1 MILDFDYVY
10 EKYNLNVSGL
20 LHIGGHYGGELQKYK
35 SHNIDNIVLFEPLS
49 SNFSVLSEAVKNI
62 GGNIVAHQVA
72 LGNGNRKVT
81 MNISSNEAQSSSIL
95 TPKVHLTAHPEV
107 SFSGTEEVEMKKLDD
122 YDYKD
127 YNMIVVDVQGYELE
141 VLKGASE
148 TLHNIDYIYC
158 EVNRDEVYEG
168 NARVEEIDEFLSTYG
183 FKRVET
189 QWYYTEVWG
198 DALYMKEKKCNPNP
212 NVSLICVCKNRLES
226 LRVSLS
232 SWLLFDLIKEIIIVD
247 WDSEEPIH
255 NLTQLDPRIKV
266 IRANNKKYFNLAQ
279 PLNLAASQATGD
291 YILKVDT
298 DYIINPYY
306 NFFESYSIDETCFVS
321 GAHDAPDLVY
331 GPDQNGE
338 YAIDMAKNEFMNVV
352 DYVNCFSQYFRYL
365 RGMLYVSRENFLKVN
380 GYNESIDTY
389 GFEDG
394 DMETKLK
401 SLGLTHKKIS
411 YDHSLIHIPHSD
423 KKRIE
428 NCKYDLYDEKEIRS
442 NLSNYYSGDILEAQT
457 YYGVVS
463 RLVQKNGDASRRKG
477 RKITWKI
484 DQIDDQN
491 YVAEDTIM
499 LKLKEFP
506 SVNYVSLEES
516 TDRQTTLVN
525 QFYEHGITNINSV
538 ISKRFAE
545 SNDVVTGKYA
555 YTLNDG
561 TKGCVVSHLKAIKNW
576 YENTDEGYGF
586 FCEDDL
592 SLETVQYWNFTW
604 EEFIEKIPEDSGCVQ
619 LLTIRGDFETFELRE
634 RQWDDWAAT
643 AYIITRDYAE
653 MLIDTYIQND
663 TYHLEVPNS
672 EVMPLIENLLFVDK
686 TYTAPLFVENIEFN
700 STFVGS
706 DDDVNDGQKRDHYY
720 AHETVLNYWKG
731 NLQENKMSKNKSF
744 IVKPRKPKG
753 SKIVDYFPY
762 FNEKEILELRINLLK
777 DYVDKFVIVDA
788 NRSHT
793 GKVKPFTCKD
803 TLKELG
809 LWDENKI
816 QVIELNL
823 HSDDDEVV
831 FTDHDR
837 HFNHNDHKKMLV
849 GSRDRLQKDALLSII
864 DQFDDET
871 VFIVSDCDEI
881 INPEHLT
888 YVPNIIRSNPNIIF
902 KIPLVYLEGRAD
914 LRLFYESNNN
924 QVQWD
929 CSMFLAT
936 KNQLKTHTPNE
947 IRSNFNNSYPI
958 SYIGQYEN
966 ENYVRYEDM
975 GWHFSWMG
983 DTQRKKLKSLSY
995 SHYDHEFE
1003 HIIYKK
1009 CSGKSMEEFIENHEV
1024 KEGNISVSG
1033 FIGTVM
1039 KKYPQETLPQIIFD
1053 LPRVKEFLLPR
1064 ITSKNEFEELLSKY
1078 SLNTENPE
1086 NNFKLGLYYEKEGHN
1101 SAALSYFLRCAE
1113 RSEDD
1118 TLTYEALIHG
1128 SNCYDRQG
1136 TRDLTAKGILQQA
1149 LMVLPN
1155 RPEAY
1160 FLLSRFS
1167 ERREYWQDCYIYAD
1181 NGLNNADFD
1190 LEPLKT
1196 NVEYPGRY
1204 GLLYEKSVA
1213 SWWWGKGKET
1223 RQLLQEIKENY
1234 ELTPEYYD
1242 IIGKKLMEYASGH
1255 VPEAE
1260 IKYNKGRYSDFRFE
1274 FDGLEKIERNY
1285 SQAFQDMFIL
1295 SLLNGKK
1302 NGLYLEIGAQEPF
1315 FQNNTALLETEYDWK
1330 GISIEIREDLC
1341 NMFRQQRKNSIVCQD
1356 ATTIDY
1362 TYLLDEFGQ
1371 GNVFDYLQIDCEPS
1385 KTTFE
1390 ILLMIPFEKYQ
1401 FGIITYEHDHYVDMT
1416 NSYRNK
1422 SREYLESKGYKLI
1435 VTNISANE
1443 FCPFEDWWY
1452 HPDLIDQEMVNK
1464 MKNISDVTDVRKY
1477 MFN

>member
-62 GGNIVAHQVA
+62 GGNVVAHQVA
-72 LGNGNRKVT
+72 LGNDNRKVT

-107 SFSGTEEVEMKKLDD
+107 SFNGTEEVEMKKLDD

-141 VLKGASE
+141 VLKGASQ

-198 DALYMKEKKCNPNP
+198 DALYMKEKKSNA
-212 NVSLICVCKNRLES
+212 NVSIICACKNRIES

-232 SWLLFDLIKEIIIVD
+232 SWLLFDEIKEIIIVD
-247 WDSEEPIH
+247 WDSDTPIYDI
-255 NLTQLDPRIKV
+255 TKLDPRIKV
-266 IRANNKKYFNLAQ
+266 IRVNNKKYFNLAQ
-279 PLNLAASQATGD
+279 PLNLAVSQVTGD
-291 YILKVDT
+291 YILKIDT

-306 NFFESYSIDETCFVS
+306 NFFKSYQIDETCFVS

-331 GPDQNGE
+331 VPDQNGE
-338 YAIDMAKNEFMNVV
+338 YAIDMANNEFMNVV
-352 DYVNCFSQYFRYL
+352 DYVNCFSNYFRYL
-365 RGMLYVSRENFLKVN
+365 RGMLYVSKENFLKVK
-380 GYNESIDTY
+380 GYNELIDTY

-401 SLGLTHKKIS
+401 NIGLTHKKIS
-411 YDHSLIHIPHSD
+411 YDHTLIHIPHSD

-428 NCKYDLYDEKEIRS
+428 NCKYNLSDEKEIRS
-442 NLSNYYSGDILEAQT
+442 NLSSYYDGELLEAQT

-463 RLVQKNGDASRRKG
+463 RLIRKNSNDSNRKG
-477 RKITWKI
+477 RRIEWNINKLD
-484 DQIDDQN
+484 DQI
-491 YVAEDTIM
+491 YIAEDILVDKM
-499 LKLKEFP
+499 KNFP

-516 TDRQTTLVN
+516 KDRQLSFEN
-525 QFYEHGITNINSV
+525 QFYECGISNIRSI
-538 ISKRFAE
+538 ISKRFSE
-545 SNDVVTGKYA
+545 CDDNVTGKYL
-555 YTLNDG
+555 YQLNDG
-561 TKGCVVSHLKAIKNW
+561 TKGCCVSHLKAIKQW
-576 YENTDEGYGF
+576 YDSTEEEYGF

-604 EEFIEKIPEDSGCVQ
+604 EQFIEKIPEDVECIQ
-619 LLTIRGDFETFELRE
+619 LLTVRGNFDTFELRE
-634 RQWDDWAAT
+634 RYWDDWGAT
-643 AYIITRDYAE
+643 AYIMCREYAKKI
-653 MLIDTYIQND
+653 IDTYIEDD
-663 TYHLEVPNS
+663 TYHLEIPNQD
-672 EVMPLIENLLFVDK
+672 VMPLIENILFSSIGK
-686 TYTAPLFVENIEFN
+686 TYTMPLFVENTEFI
-700 STFVGS
+700 STFENN
-706 DDDVNDGQKRDHYY
+706 DDDVSKGQKTNHKIASDL
-720 AHETVLNYWKG
+720 VLNYWK
-731 NLQENKMSKNKSF
+731 NIEHADKKVLKSF
-744 IVKPRKPKG
+744 AVKIKPK
-753 SKIVDYFPY
+753 
-762 FNEKEILELRINLLK
+762 
-777 DYVDKFVIVDA
+777 
-788 NRSHT
+788 
-793 GKVKPFTCKD
+793 
-803 TLKELG
+803 TLKTEL
-809 LWDENKI
+809 
-816 QVIELNL
+816 
-823 HSDDDEVV
+823 
-831 FTDHDR
+831 
-837 HFNHNDHKKMLV
+837 
-849 GSRDRLQKDALLSII
+849 
-864 DQFDDET
+864 
-871 VFIVSDCDEI
+871 
-881 INPEHLT
+881 
-888 YVPNIIRSNPNIIF
+888 
-902 KIPLVYLEGRAD
+902 
-914 LRLFYESNNN
+914 
-924 QVQWD
+924 
-929 CSMFLAT
+929 
-936 KNQLKTHTPNE
+936 
-947 IRSNFNNSYPI
+947 
-958 SYIGQYEN
+958 
-966 ENYVRYEDM
+966 
-975 GWHFSWMG
+975 
-983 DTQRKKLKSLSY
+983 
-995 SHYDHEFE
+995 
-1003 HIIYKK
+1003 
-1009 CSGKSMEEFIENHEV
+1009 
-1024 KEGNISVSG
+1024 
-1033 FIGTVM
+1033 
-1039 KKYPQETLPQIIFD
+1039 
-1053 LPRVKEFLLPR
+1053 
-1064 ITSKNEFEELLSKY
+1064 EELLTKY
-1078 SLNTENPE
+1078 SLDTENADYNFALGVWYE
-1086 NNFKLGLYYEKEGHN
+1086 NQGHT
-1101 SAALSYFLRCAE
+1101 APALSYYLRCAE
-1113 RSEDD
+1113 RAEDED
-1118 TLTYEALIHG
+1118 LAYEALIRG
-1128 SNCYDRQG
+1128 SYCYEKQG
-1136 TRDLTAKGILQQA
+1136 TRDGSSRSMLWQA
-1149 LMVLPN
+1149 QAFLPH

-1160 FLLSRFS
+1160 FLLSRFA
-1167 ERREYWQDCYIYAD
+1167 ERRDWWQDCY
-1181 NGLNNADFD
+1181 LNADLALRYCRFD
-1190 LEPLKT
+1190 CKSLRT
-1196 NVEYPGRY
+1196 DIEYPGKY

-1213 SWWWGKGKET
+1213 AWWWGKEKET

-1242 IIGKKLMEYASGH
+1242 VVGKKLMQYASGH
-1255 VPEAE
+1255 VPEEE
-1260 IKYNKGRYSDFRFE
+1260 IKYNKGRYDNFKFE

-1385 KTTFE
+1385 KTTFD

-1464 MKNISDVTDVRKY
+1464 MRNISDVTDIRKY

>member
-62 GGNIVAHQVA
+62 GGNVVAHQVA
-72 LGNGNRKVT
+72 LGNDNRKVT

-122 YDYKD
+122 YDYKN

-141 VLKGASE
+141 VLKGASQ
-148 TLHNIDYIYC
+148 TLNNIDYIYC

-198 DALYMKEKKCNPNP
+198 DALYMKEKKSNP
-212 NVSLICVCKNRLES
+212 NVSIICACKNRIES

-232 SWLLFDLIKEIIIVD
+232 SWLLFDKIKEIIIVD
-247 WDSEEPIH
+247 WDSDAPIH

-266 IRANNKKYFNLAQ
+266 IRVNNKKYFNLAQ

-291 YILKVDT
+291 YILKIDT

-306 NFFESYSIDETCFVS
+306 NFFESYLVDETCFVS

-338 YAIDMAKNEFMNVV
+338 YTIDMAKNEFMNVV

-380 GYNESIDTY
+380 GYNELIDTY

-401 SLGLTHKKIS
+401 SLGLAHKKIS

-428 NCKYDLYDEKEIRS
+428 NCKYDLYDEREIRY
-442 NLSNYYSGDILEAQT
+442 NLSNSYSGELLDAQT

-491 YVAEDTIM
+491 YVAEDTIV
-499 LKLKEFP
+499 LKLKQFP

-516 TDRQTTLVN
+516 TDRQITLVN

-538 ISKRFAE
+538 ISKRFTE
-545 SNDVVTGKYA
+545 SNDVVTGRSVH
-555 YTLNDG
+555 TLNGG

-576 YENTDEGYGF
+576 YENTDEDYGF

-592 SLETVQYWNFTW
+592 SLETIQYWNFTW
-604 EEFIEKIPEDSGCVQ
+604 EEFIKKIPEDAECIQ

-634 RQWDDWAAT
+634 RQWNDWAAT

-672 EVMPLIENLLFVDK
+672 EVMPLIENLLFVGK

-720 AHETVLNYWKG
+720 AHETVLNYWKSLG
-731 NLQENKMSKNKSF
+731 KPKSKSF
-744 IVKPRKPKG
+744 KVIVK
-753 SKIVDYFPY
+753 KIEKTIEEQLLHDYALDPENPEHNFQ
-762 FNEKEILELRINLLK
+762 
-777 DYVDKFVIVDA
+777 
-788 NRSHT
+788 
-793 GKVKPFTCKD
+793 
-803 TLKELG
+803 LG
-809 LWDENKI
+809 LW
-816 QVIELNL
+816 
-823 HSDDDEVV
+823 
-831 FTDHDR
+831 
-837 HFNHNDHKKMLV
+837 
-849 GSRDRLQKDALLSII
+849 
-864 DQFDDET
+864 
-871 VFIVSDCDEI
+871 
-881 INPEHLT
+881 
-888 YVPNIIRSNPNIIF
+888 
-902 KIPLVYLEGRAD
+902 
-914 LRLFYESNNN
+914 
-924 QVQWD
+924 
-929 CSMFLAT
+929 
-936 KNQLKTHTPNE
+936 
-947 IRSNFNNSYPI
+947 
-958 SYIGQYEN
+958 
-966 ENYVRYEDM
+966 
-975 GWHFSWMG
+975 
-983 DTQRKKLKSLSY
+983 
-995 SHYDHEFE
+995 
-1003 HIIYKK
+1003 
-1009 CSGKSMEEFIENHEV
+1009 
-1024 KEGNISVSG
+1024 
-1033 FIGTVM
+1033 
-1039 KKYPQETLPQIIFD
+1039 
-1053 LPRVKEFLLPR
+1053 
-1064 ITSKNEFEELLSKY
+1064 
-1078 SLNTENPE
+1078 
-1086 NNFKLGLYYEKEGHN
+1086 YEKEGHN

-1167 ERREYWQDCYIYAD
+1167 ERREYWQDCYIYAN
-1181 NGLNNADFD
+1181 NGLEHADFD
-1190 LEPLKT
+1190 LEPLRED
-1196 NVEYPGRY
+1196 VEYPGKY

-1213 SWWWGKGKET
+1213 AWWWGKGKET

-1234 ELTPEYYD
+1234 ELTPEYS
-1242 IIGKKLMEYASGH
+1242 ES
-1255 VPEAE
+1255 V
-1260 IKYNKGRYSDFRFE
+1260 
-1274 FDGLEKIERNY
+1274 
-1285 SQAFQDMFIL
+1285 
-1295 SLLNGKK
+1295 
-1302 NGLYLEIGAQEPF
+1302 
-1315 FQNNTALLETEYDWK
+1315 
-1330 GISIEIREDLC
+1330 
-1341 NMFRQQRKNSIVCQD
+1341 RKNMV
-1356 ATTIDY
+1356 
-1362 TYLLDEFGQ
+1362 L
-1371 GNVFDYLQIDCEPS
+1371 
-1385 KTTFE
+1385 
-1390 ILLMIPFEKYQ
+1390 
-1401 FGIITYEHDHYVDMT
+1401 T
-1416 NSYRNK
+1416 N
-1422 SREYLESKGYKLI
+1422 LI
-1435 VTNISANE
+1435 
-1443 FCPFEDWWY
+1443 
-1452 HPDLIDQEMVNK
+1452 
-1464 MKNISDVTDVRKY
+1464 
-1477 MFN
+1477 

>member
-10 EKYNLNVSGL
+10 DKYNLNVSGL

-62 GGNIVAHQVA
+62 GGNVVAHQVA
-72 LGNGNRKVT
+72 LGNDNRKVT

-141 VLKGASE
+141 VLKGASQ

-198 DALYMKEKKCNPNP
+198 DALYMKEKKSNP

-232 SWLLFDLIKEIIIVD
+232 SWLLFDPIKEIIIVD

-255 NLTQLDPRIKV
+255 DLTQLDPRIKV

-306 NFFESYSIDETCFVS
+306 NFFESYSVDETCFVS
-321 GAHDAPDLVY
+321 GAHDSPDLVY

-338 YAIDMAKNEFMNVV
+338 YTIDMAKNEFMNVV

-394 DMETKLK
+394 DIETKLK

-428 NCKYDLYDEKEIRS
+428 NCKYDLYDEREIRS
-442 NLSNYYSGDILEAQT
+442 NLSNYYNGDVLDAQT

-484 DQIDDQN
+484 NQIDDQN

-516 TDRQTTLVN
+516 IDRQITLVN

-538 ISKRFAE
+538 ISKRFVE
-545 SNDVVTGKYA
+545 SNDVVTGRSVH
-555 YTLNDG
+555 TLNDG

-576 YENTDEGYGF
+576 YENTDEDYGF

-592 SLETVQYWNFTW
+592 SLETIQYWNFTW
-604 EEFIEKIPEDSGCVQ
+604 QEFVEKIPEDAECVQ

-634 RQWDDWAAT
+634 RQWNDWAAT

-653 MLIDTYIQND
+653 ILIDTYIQND

-672 EVMPLIENLLFVDK
+672 EVMPLIENILFSGK
-686 TYTAPLFVENIEFN
+686 TYTAPLFVENMEFN
-700 STFVGS
+700 STFVGF

-731 NLQENKMSKNKSF
+731 NLQEEKMSKNKSF
-744 IVKPRKPKG
+744 IIKPRKPKS
-753 SKIVDYFPY
+753 SKVVDYFPY

-777 DYVDKFVIVDA
+777 DHVDKFVIVDA
-788 NRSHT
+788 NKSYT
-793 GKVKPFTCKD
+793 GKEKPFTCKN

-816 QVIELNL
+816 QVIELDL
-823 HSDDDEVV
+823 HSDDDEID
-831 FTDHDR
+831 FTDTDR
-837 HFNHNDHKKMLV
+837 HFNHNDPKLMLI
-849 GSRDRLQKDALLSII
+849 GSRERMQRDALLSIV
-864 DQFDDET
+864 DQFDDDT

-902 KIPLVYLEGRAD
+902 KIPLVYCEGRAD
-914 LRLFYESNNN
+914 LRLFYESNNS

-936 KNQLKTHTPNE
+936 KNHLKTHTPNK
-947 IRSNFNNSYPI
+947 IRSNFNNPYPI
-958 SYIGQYEN
+958 SYVGQYDEYG
-966 ENYVRYEDM
+966 NYVRYEDM

-983 DTQRKKLKSLSY
+983 DIDRKKLKSLSY

-1009 CSGKSMEEFIENHEV
+1009 CSGKLMEEFIENHEV
-1024 KEGNISVSG
+1024 TEGNIGVSG

-1053 LPRVKEFLLPR
+1053 LPRVREFLLPK
-1064 ITSKNEFEELLSKY
+1064 ISPKNEFEELLTNY
-1078 SLNTENPE
+1078 SLDTENPE
-1086 NNFKLGLYYEKEGHN
+1086 HNFQLGLWYEKEGHN

-1167 ERREYWQDCYIYAD
+1167 ERREYWQDCYIYAN
-1181 NGLNNADFD
+1181 NGLSNADFD
-1190 LEPLKT
+1190 LEPLRED
-1196 NVEYPGRY
+1196 VEYPGRY

-1213 SWWWGKGKET
+1213 SWWWGKGEET
-1223 RQLLQEIKENY
+1223 RQLLQEIEENY
-1234 ELTPEYYD
+1234 EITPEYS
-1242 IIGKKLMEYASGH
+1242 EN
-1255 VPEAE
+1255 VRN
-1260 IKYNKGRYSDFRFE
+1260 NKTRF
-1274 FDGLEKIERNY
+1274 N
-1285 SQAFQDMFIL
+1285 
-1295 SLLNGKK
+1295 
-1302 NGLYLEIGAQEPF
+1302 
-1315 FQNNTALLETEYDWK
+1315 
-1330 GISIEIREDLC
+1330 
-1341 NMFRQQRKNSIVCQD
+1341 
-1356 ATTIDY
+1356 
-1362 TYLLDEFGQ
+1362 
-1371 GNVFDYLQIDCEPS
+1371 
-1385 KTTFE
+1385 
-1390 ILLMIPFEKYQ
+1390 
-1401 FGIITYEHDHYVDMT
+1401 
-1416 NSYRNK
+1416 
-1422 SREYLESKGYKLI
+1422 LI
-1435 VTNISANE
+1435 
-1443 FCPFEDWWY
+1443 
-1452 HPDLIDQEMVNK
+1452 
-1464 MKNISDVTDVRKY
+1464 
-1477 MFN
+1477 